1 MNLIYRVD
9 SDELKEMQIRTAT
22 SCLYATA
29 TFLNSLPAEHIENI
43 ESDLK
48 SMLLTN
54 STYWKLNKH
63 PTPSVCIAIY
73 SDLLF
78 FLILSFIFLFSLGST
93 SLVHFIVLYT
103 IKITKIFTR

>member
-1 MNLIYRVD
+1 
-9 SDELKEMQIRTAT
+9 MQIRTAT

-29 TFLNSLPAEHIENI
+29 TFLISLPAEHIENI

-63 PTPSVCIAIY
+63 PTPSV
-73 SDLLF
+73 
-78 FLILSFIFLFSLGST
+78 
-93 SLVHFIVLYT
+93 
-103 IKITKIFTR
+103 

>member
-1 MNLIYRVD
+1 
-9 SDELKEMQIRTAT
+9 MQIRTAT

-29 TFLNSLPAEHIENI
+29 TFLNLLPEEHIENI

-63 PTPSVCIAIY
+63 LTPSVCYKIC
-73 SDLLF
+73 F
-78 FLILSFIFLFSLGST
+78 FHFYYEIILKYISILGPS
-93 SLVHFIVLYT
+93 SLVYFIVFH
-103 IKITKIFTR
+103 IVKVTKIFTK

>member
-1 MNLIYRVD
+1 
-9 SDELKEMQIRTAT
+9 MQIRTAT

-29 TFLNSLPAEHIENI
+29 TFLISLPTEHIENI

-63 PTPSVCIAIY
+63 PTPSVCFTIFSWII
-73 SDLLF
+73 LF
-78 FLILSFIFLFSLGST
+78 A
-93 SLVHFIVLYT
+93 
-103 IKITKIFTR
+103 

>member
-1 MNLIYRVD
+1 
-9 SDELKEMQIRTAT
+9 MQVRTAT

-29 TFLNSLPAEHIENI
+29 KFLNLLPTEHIENI

-63 PTPSVCIAIY
+63 PTPSVCLKI
-73 SDLLF
+73 F
-78 FLILSFIFLFSLGST
+78 LSFTLIIIF
-93 SLVHFIVLYT
+93 I
-103 IKITKIFTR
+103 

>member
-1 MNLIYRVD
+1 MFFKLYRVD

-29 TFLNSLPAEHIENI
+29 TFLNLLPAEHIENI

-48 SMLLTN
+48 SLLLSN

-63 PTPSVCIAIY
+63 PTPSV
-73 SDLLF
+73 
-78 FLILSFIFLFSLGST
+78 
-93 SLVHFIVLYT
+93 
-103 IKITKIFTR
+103 